1 MEKNLDRFGWFINTI
16 LKPQVYQMVLHR
28 PIACTALINWDLA
41 QVYGGLQL
49 GDELLRQLRQR

>member
-1 MEKNLDRFGWFINTI
+1 
-16 LKPQVYQMVLHR
+16 MVLHR